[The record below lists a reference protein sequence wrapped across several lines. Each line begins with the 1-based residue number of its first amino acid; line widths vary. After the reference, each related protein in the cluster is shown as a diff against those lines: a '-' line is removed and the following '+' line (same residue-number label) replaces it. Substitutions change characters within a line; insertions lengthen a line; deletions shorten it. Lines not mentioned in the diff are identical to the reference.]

1 MTATVQPGTT
11 ASVGPAQS
19 LRQSK
24 PGSGA
29 GSATWPVR
37 VGLVILCIGWMIP
50 ALGMLV
56 NSFRPRDAQFAS
68 GWWTAFFNPF
78 SSSWTFQNYEKA
90 LTTSTAGI
98 PMAQAFLNSF
108 IVSLPA
114 TVIPILIAAFAAYA
128 FTFMQWRGRDLM
140 FIIIVGLLVVPNQ
153 VAFVPLVKLYGALGM
168 NGTFPAIW
176 LAHIGVFNL
185 VPLLPFDGGHVAI
198 AVYERIQERRLGRRR
213 YFTDVS
219 RLLPLTNL
227 VVIALGLLFLS
238 SLYLDVMNP
247 IQT

>member
-98 PMAQAFLNSF
+98 PMAQAFPRRTRA
-108 IVSLPA
+108 LPA
-114 TVIPILIAAFAAYA
+114 
-128 FTFMQWRGRDLM
+128 
-140 FIIIVGLLVVPNQ
+140 
-153 VAFVPLVKLYGALGM
+153 
-168 NGTFPAIW
+168 
-176 LAHIGVFNL
+176 
-185 VPLLPFDGGHVAI
+185 
-198 AVYERIQERRLGRRR
+198 
-213 YFTDVS
+213 
-219 RLLPLTNL
+219 
-227 VVIALGLLFLS
+227 
-238 SLYLDVMNP
+238 
-247 IQT
+247 